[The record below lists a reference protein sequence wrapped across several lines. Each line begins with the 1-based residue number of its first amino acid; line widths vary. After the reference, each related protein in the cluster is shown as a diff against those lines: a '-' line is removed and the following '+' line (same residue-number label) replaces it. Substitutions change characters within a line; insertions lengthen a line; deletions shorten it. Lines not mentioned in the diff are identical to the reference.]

1 MMKICLIGCGRVAKS
16 HMEGALQIKDRLQV
30 VAAVD
35 PNIDNAKMFCDEY
48 GIDKAFSSF
57 EEACAN
63 VEFDAVDMCL
73 PNHLHCEFTVKA
85 AEAKKHIL
93 IEKPMANT
101 IKECEIMIEAA
112 DKNGVNLM
120 IGQSRRYFDSV
131 FKSKEMIDSKEIGE
145 LITISANLYAYLE
158 KAPTP
163 WWNKIETAGGL
174 MIPIWGSHIIDY
186 CMWAFDEMPQ
196 RVYCESYSINPTW
209 EGEDEVMMTLGFSN
223 NRFAA
228 IRMSWNTKLKDE
240 AWNGEGKMLSSA
252 DAVYE
257 RYIQG
262 TEKSLY
268 LNDETELKC
277 NGRIIEKDDGT
288 LTNFARQYIE
298 FIDSVEEN
306 REPLTS
312 GRKIINVIKV
322 QNAALESAKTHQV
335 VML

>member
-1 MMKICLIGCGRVAKS
+1 MKICLIGCGRVAKS
-16 HMEGALQIKDRLQV
+16 HMVGALQVNDRLQV

-35 PNIDNAKMFCDEY
+35 PNIEIAKMFCQEY
-48 GIDKAFSSF
+48 GIPQAFSSF
-57 EEACAN
+57 EEACAS
-63 VEFDAVDMCL
+63 VDFDAVDMCL

-101 IKECEIMIEAA
+101 LEECQKMIEAA
-112 DKNGVNLM
+112 EKNNVKLM
-120 IGQSRRYFDSV
+120 VGQSRRYFNSV

-186 CMWAFDEMPQ
+186 CLWAFAEMPQ

-209 EGEDEVMMTLGFSN
+209 EGEDEVMITLGFSN

-228 IRMSWNTKLKDE
+228 IRMSWNTKMKDE
-240 AWNGEGKMLSSA
+240 AWNGDGKMLSSA
-252 DAVYE
+252 DAIYE

-277 NGRIIEKDDGT
+277 NGRIVEKDDGT

-298 FIDSVEEN
+298 FVDSVEQN

-312 GRKIINVIKV
+312 GRKIIDVIKV
-322 QNAALESAKTHQV
+322 QNAALESARTHQV

>member
-1 MMKICLIGCGRVAKS
+1 
-16 HMEGALQIKDRLQV
+16 
-30 VAAVD
+30 
-35 PNIDNAKMFCDEY
+35 
-48 GIDKAFSSF
+48 
-57 EEACAN
+57 
-63 VEFDAVDMCL
+63 
-73 PNHLHCEFTVKA
+73 
-85 AEAKKHIL
+85 
-93 IEKPMANT
+93 MANT
-101 IKECEIMIEAA
+101 LEECQKMIEAA
-112 DKNGVNLM
+112 EKNNVKLM
-120 IGQSRRYFDSV
+120 VGQSRRYFNSV

-186 CMWAFDEMPQ
+186 CLWAFAEMPQ

-209 EGEDEVMMTLGFSN
+209 EGEDEVMITLGFSN

-228 IRMSWNTKLKDE
+228 IRMSWNTKMKDE
-240 AWNGEGKMLSSA
+240 AWNGDGKMLSSA
-252 DAVYE
+252 DAIYE

-277 NGRIIEKDDGT
+277 NGRIVEKDDGT

-298 FIDSVEEN
+298 FVDSVEQN

-312 GRKIINVIKV
+312 GRKIIDVIKV
-322 QNAALESAKTHQV
+322 QNAALESARTHQV